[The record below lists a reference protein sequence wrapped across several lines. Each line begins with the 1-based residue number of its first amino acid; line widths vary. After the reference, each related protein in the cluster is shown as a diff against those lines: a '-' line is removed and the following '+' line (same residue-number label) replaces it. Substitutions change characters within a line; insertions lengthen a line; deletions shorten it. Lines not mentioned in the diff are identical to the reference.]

1 MVRVA
6 GWGKGGGDGVRLASS
21 ELVTAAMMVANFVMV
36 ISSKGGDGG
45 QGGGCKATKLRRKG
59 AS

>member
-1 MVRVA
+1 MGEGR
-6 GWGKGGGDGVRLASS
+6 GDGVRLASS

-45 QGGGCKATKLRRKG
+45 QGGGCKAMKLRRRG
-59 AS
+59 AN